1 MRFPLSALAL
11 LMAYA
16 SSALAAGQA
25 SNDRFSVSLGAFITD
40 RDTDTRLDSDTL
52 GRGTDID
59 FEEALGLDASGT
71 FFRLDGYYRFNRRH
85 RFDFAVFDL
94 SRDAST
100 TIDEQI
106 QFGDEIFDINT
117 VVSAEADLLIVKA
130 AYTWSFLVADSGYLG
145 LTAGLYLASTKA
157 SIGEPNVGRAETEDI
172 TAPLPVVGLRGEYAI
187 APRWTLR
194 GSGEIFKVEI
204 DNVDGSLTDFYIGID
219 YQVVDR
225 LAVGLGYNSVT
236 IEVDSTNDDFSGLL
250 DWTYDGALLYFKL
263 GFGAID

>member
-1 MRFPLSALAL
+1 MRFPLPILA

-16 SSALAAGQA
+16 SSALAAGEA
-25 SNDRFSVSLGAFITD
+25 SNDRFSISLGAFITD
-40 RDTDTRLDSDTL
+40 RDTDTRLDSETL

-59 FEEALGLDASGT
+59 FEDALGLDASGT
-71 FFRLDGYYRFNRRH
+71 FARLDGYYRFNRRH

-94 SRDAST
+94 SRDASA

-130 AYTWSFLVADSGYLG
+130 AYTWSFLVADGGYLG
-145 LTAGLYLASTKA
+145 LTAGLYTASAKA
-157 SIGEPNVGRAETEDI
+157 SISEPTAGRAESDDL

-194 GSGEIFKVEI
+194 GSGEIFKIEI
-204 DNVDGSLTDFYIGID
+204 DDVDGSLSDFYVGVD

-225 LAVGLGYNSVT
+225 MAIGLGYNSVS
-236 IEVDSTNDDFSGLL
+236 IDIDSTNTDFSGDL
-250 DWTYDGALLYFKL
+250 DWTYDGALLYFKF
-263 GFGAID
+263 GFGEID